1 MADKIR
7 SGQVPSITDPAVAKD
22 IVIKGN
28 CTYNQAV
35 NIAKAGTLD
44 SVKFD
49 VKTQSVSCSITC
61 GFPLCLDMLMLSVV
75 VKVMVKLSKQRL
87 YKWPSLE
94 ELLWL

>member
-1 MADKIR
+1 MCIRDRYDECVRLMADKIR
-7 SGQVPSITDPAVAKD
+7 SGHVPGITDTAVAKD

-49 VKTQSVSCSITC
+49 VKT
-61 GFPLCLDMLMLSVV
+61 CL
-75 VKVMVKLSKQRL
+75 L
-87 YKWPSLE
+87 YTSRCV
-94 ELLWL
+94 

>member
-1 MADKIR
+1 MSSTTCFALDVYKR
-7 SGQVPSITDPAVAKD
+7 QD

-61 GFPLCLDMLMLSVV
+61 GFSFVLGRCV
-75 VKVMVKLSKQRL
+75 
-87 YKWPSLE
+87 
-94 ELLWL
+94 